1 MLARS
6 RIGLSTSSLIV
17 VSLLWGGCSSSSSG
31 NADAAN
37 DSAKTDLASETV
49 ADLPARTSYDS
60 PSVVDTASSALPQ
73 DASPDACV
81 ATGGALPDLT
91 TGYWVYY
98 NCTDSVGN
106 VWDGSNLTFNSVSAA
121 CGGATLTATMNWF
134 SSNGQYST
142 TESYI
147 GTYVSATR
155 QVTWNGQDLANSHG
169 GVVLEND
176 VATYDPS
183 TDQLVNGS
191 WVGGHPGTFTARHVI
206 NAGSAPGSA
215 DAGLD

>member
-1 MLARS
+1 M
-6 RIGLSTSSLIV
+6 
-17 VSLLWGGCSSSSSG
+17 
-31 NADAAN
+31 
-37 DSAKTDLASETV
+37 DLASGAV
-49 ADLPARTSYDS
+49 PDLLPSASYDS
-60 PSVVDTASSALPQ
+60 PSAADTAGSALSQ
-73 DASPDACV
+73 DASPDACEAPV
-81 ATGGALPDLT
+81 EVLPDLT
-91 TGYWVYY
+91 TGYWIYY
-98 NCTDSVGN
+98 NCTDSAGV
-106 VWDGSNLTFNSVSAA
+106 VWDGSNVTFNSVITA

-134 SSNGQYST
+134 STNGQYST
-142 TESYI
+142 TESYT

-155 QVTWNGQDLANSHG
+155 QVRWNGQALANSHG